1 MSILG
6 LHPNG
11 EKQMNDLFKD
21 DEELPG
27 SLRVRVTP
35 RAKVARIKPEIL
47 EDGSICYRV
56 YVNAVAED
64 GKANKAV
71 IKLLAEAVGLPQSA
85 LTIIRG
91 LTSKDKII
99 QIKN

>member
-1 MSILG
+1 MS
-6 LHPNG
+6 
-11 EKQMNDLFKD
+11 DLFKD
-21 DEELPG
+21 GEEWPA

-35 RAKVARIKPEIL
+35 KAKLSQIKKETL
-47 EDGSICYRV
+47 EDGSIYYKI